1 MQNKRTDS
9 NGAPSLKPFQPC
21 FYSSFLTTLLVA
33 CSAIL
38 AATPAS
44 AAQQPEVLDGL
55 AAIVNGQAVT
65 CSEVNRDAGELLQQL
80 SASGMQ
86 QLPDDKQLHERA
98 LEQIIAQLLQK
109 QEATKL
115 EISVS
120 DDEIQQAMSNV
131 ETQNNIPAGQLEDVL
146 RAQGMDV
153 EQYRQ
158 DLSDRLLVGKLS
170 NIAVRSR
177 LQVSE
182 EAMREY
188 YRKHVANTARQ
199 REIDISQITLALPL
213 DPTPE
218 AVANAYRQMNQ
229 WRQQVQGGASFARIA
244 ELNSVSPESSQ
255 GGHIGWVLPGAMPPR
270 FSTIFSLQ
278 VGELSMPIR
287 SPGGLHLFRVNEEN
301 WKEPNQLAEAY
312 DEVHARHILLKLS
325 SSMSQSE
332 KDNVRQRATQ
342 IAEAMQDTSDEV
354 FATRAKELSQ
364 GPSAPKGGDLGWFK
378 RGAMLPEFEQAAFD
392 LQAGQTS
399 GVVQTVFGLHI
410 IRVVERRHIEPDSF
424 EAHHDE
430 IQNILLSIDMQD
442 QLPRWLS
449 GLKARATIE
458 RRTCP

>member
-1 MQNKRTDS
+1 M
-9 NGAPSLKPFQPC
+9 KPFQTC
-21 FYSSFLTTLLVA
+21 FYSFILATLLLVG
-33 CSAIL
+33 SAL
-38 AATPAS
+38 FAATPAN
-44 AAQQPEVLDGL
+44 AAQQPVVLDGI
-55 AAIVNGQAVT
+55 AAIVNGQAIT
-65 CSEVNRDAGELLQQL
+65 CSEVDRDASKIRQQL
-80 SASGMQ
+80 SLSGMK
-86 QLPDDKQLHERA
+86 QLPDDQQIFERA
-98 LEQIIAQLLQK
+98 RQQIISQLLQK

-120 DDEIQQAMSNV
+120 DDEIQQAMNNV
-131 ETQNNIPAGQLEDVL
+131 ERQNNIPSGKLEDVL

-177 LQVSE
+177 LQISE

-188 YRKHVANTARQ
+188 YRKHIANTARQ

-218 AVANAYRQMNQ
+218 VVANTYKKMNQ
-229 WRQQVQGGASFARIA
+229 WRQQILDGANFARIA
-244 ELNSVSPESSQ
+244 ELHSVSPESSE
-255 GGHIGWVLPGAMPPR
+255 GGHVGWVLPGAMPPR
-270 FSTIFSLQ
+270 YSTIFSLQ

-332 KDNVRQRATQ
+332 KDKVRQRATQ
-342 IAEAMQDTSDEV
+342 IAEAMQDASDEV

-364 GPSAPKGGDLGWFK
+364 GPSASKGGDLGWFK

-399 GVVQTVFGLHI
+399 GIVQTVYGLHI

-424 EAHHDE
+424 EAHRDE
-430 IQNILLSIDMQD
+430 IQNVLLSIDMQD

-449 GLKARATIE
+449 GLKAKASIE